1 MAADVTGA
9 VVSNLMD
16 LFIDKNQTVTKT
28 VDPKLTAQFND
39 IILSLMP
46 NVKSPVVSDEELDQL
61 FQSAFFKG
69 QKAFAPNQALQASAG
84 GYDSTALE
92 ALKNDAMAKA
102 LNEGISTILD
112 TKLKANQQQTEA
124 ANVAGSLV
132 NNQSAVTSTQRTND
146 SKDFSLG
153 NIGKM
158 LLTSFI
164 PGCYITTA
172 TMEATGN
179 SDDNS
184 YELATMRQFRDGFMK
199 ATPAGQELIDN
210 YYQVAPKVVAKLN
223 ARSDAKHVYFGIY
236 NNYLA
241 PAIAAIEAGDN
252 YHALSIYRA
261 MSQYAE
267 SLANQK

>member
-1 MAADVTGA
+1 MADVTGA

-16 LFIDKNQTVTKT
+16 LFTNKNQTVTKT
-28 VDPKLTAQFND
+28 IDPNLTAQFND
-39 IILSLMP
+39 IIMSLMP
-46 NVKSPVVSDEELDQL
+46 NVKSPVVNNEELDQL

-69 QKAFAPNQALQASAG
+69 QKAFAPNQALQASVG

-112 TKLKANQQQTEA
+112 TKLKANSQQTEA

-132 NNQSAVTSTQRTND
+132 NNQSAVTAQEK
-146 SKDFSLG
+146 SKSGSSLNLQ
-153 NIGKM
+153 NIGTA
-158 LLTSFI
+158 LLSTFI

-223 ARSDAKHVYFGIY
+223 ARSDAKHVYTAIY

-241 PAIAAIEAGDN
+241 PAIAAIETGDN